1 MSKPII
7 AFEKFEDY
15 QRQLVRYKLRL
26 ELAFIELDKGK
37 VDRDSRR
44 VEQAVKDI
52 TWYSMQIEKLSWELG
67 IFAFDFSEKE
77 GSR

>member
-15 QRQLVRYKLRL
+15 QRQLERYKFRL
-26 ELAFIELDKGK
+26 DLAFIELDKGK
-37 VDRDSRR
+37 VARDSRK

-52 TWYSMQIEKLSWELG
+52 TWYSMQIEKLSGELG
-67 IFAFDFSEKE
+67 LFAFDFSEKE